1 MQSGPPPG
9 LSYHR
14 VHWWSGGLSMQSR
27 MGQGLQGPQAGWVGK
42 QRIKVALCVRVA
54 GHFQEHCRAIIK
66 GTGREVHFL
75 GRVGEPLS
83 KDIKPRGH
91 QVC

>member
-1 MQSGPPPG
+1 MQSGPGG

-14 VHWWSGGLSMQSR
+14 AHWWSGGISMQSR
-27 MGQGLQGPQAGWVGK
+27 MGQGLQGPQACWVGK
-42 QRIKVALCVRVA
+42 PRIRVAVYVRVA
-54 GHFQEHCRAIIK
+54 GHFQEQCRAIVEC
-66 GTGREVHFL
+66 TGREVHFL